1 MLSSSKPRNS
11 MGRMKNLLSSGEDA
25 DVHFLV
31 GEGEGKALVPA
42 HKLILKSASDV
53 FKAMFH
59 FDSQQKG
66 KAKNASADIPLI
78 EVPDVEVGAFKVMLS
93 FIYADD
99 LSGLDGDNA
108 MAVLYAAK
116 KYGISELVV
125 PCVQMPIPKLRN
137 IFLAISR
144 ARLFGLEDF
153 ADQCLRYICQNAGQL
168 FETEEFLQ
176 INQNLLYELLDFDQL
191 VINNELEIW
200 KALGPALFK
209 IRFPLISTEHFSKI
223 IVPSGVL
230 TIEEFMGVY
239 HFHCH
244 PNSCGVPGG
253 GIYPLKF
260 PTQTRISDW
269 NMPRGNN
276 MGTLAMEI
284 EKFSEF
290 SHEKVGTD
298 RESEAVVLI
307 KGLPWKIWA
316 EIRTQKGQ
324 RSNAEKC
331 LALFLWCAASEK
343 ETNWS
348 CKCSATF
355 RIISQKSGAKDLTG
369 KFSDRL
375 FNNKASNCGLVGF
388 TFAELMDPGRG
399 LCDKN
404 EDKLTVVVD
413 VIVEEQEQKVDNKLN
428 SDPNKSNGTILME
441 IDKLSEYSRE
451 ISRSERISE
460 AVQIKGLSWKIVT
473 EIEIEEENNE
483 KCLGFYLWCTA
494 VPTATAEEGEDW
506 SCKFSTN
513 FRIVPQKSGAKDFSR
528 KLTYNFVNNK
538 PNDFGFTNFI
548 TFSELM
554 DEDKGFYDKNEDKV
568 TLAID
573 VAVNERKGTKRK
585 LAIADQQRSPASGDV
600 LRSVDGA
607 QNAQSE
613 HHYPSPLTPGGV
625 HTPRRLS
632 AHNSPNIPSYFPLP
646 PKSASK
652 NNNFLKL
659 ILLCLVSLCCSFWLR
674 CSALALW
681 LTAHTRSG
689 ARGAETAGAADG
701 AETVGVADGAATAG
715 AVDGVATD
723 GAEVGD
729 ADKLK
734 ENGNDLEATATDF
747 NGISDE
753 R

>member
-11 MGRMKNLLSSGEDA
+11 MGRMKHLLRSGEDA
-25 DVHFLV
+25 DIHFLV
-31 GEGEGKALVPA
+31 GEGDGKALLPA
-42 HKLILKSASDV
+42 HKLILKSASDE
-53 FKAMFH
+53 FKSMFH
-59 FDSQQKG
+59 FDSQQKEN
-66 KAKNASADIPLI
+66 AEIASADTPLI

-99 LSGLDGDNA
+99 LSALDGDNA

-125 PCVQMPIPKLRN
+125 PCVQIPIPKLCN
-137 IFLAISR
+137 VFLAISR

-153 ADQCLRYICQNAGQL
+153 ARQSANRRS
-168 FETEEFLQ
+168 
-176 INQNLLYELLDFDQL
+176 
-191 VINNELEIW
+191 
-200 KALGPALFK
+200 ALGPTLFK
-209 IRFPLISTEHFSKI
+209 IRFPLISTDDFSKS

-244 PNSCGVPGG
+244 PNFCGVPGG

-260 PTQTRISDW
+260 PTKTRISDW

-276 MGTLAMEI
+276 RGTLAMEI

-290 SHEKVGTD
+290 SREKVGTD
-298 RESEAVVLI
+298 RESEAVVFI

-324 RSNAEKC
+324 RSTAEKC

-343 ETNWS
+343 EPNWS

-355 RIISQKSGAKDLTG
+355 RIISQKSGTKDLTG
-369 KFSDRL
+369 KFNDRL
-375 FNNKASNCGLVGF
+375 FNNKANNCGLVGF
-388 TFAELMDPGRG
+388 TFAELMDPSRG

-404 EDKLTVVVD
+404 EDKVTLVVD
-413 VIVEEQEQKVDNKLN
+413 VIVEESQKLDNKLN

-460 AVQIKGLSWKIVT
+460 TVQINGLAWKIVT
-473 EIEIEEENNE
+473 EIEIGEENNE

-494 VPTATAEEGEDW
+494 APTAAAEGEEW
-506 SCKFSTN
+506 NCKFSTN
-513 FRIVPQKSGAKDFSR
+513 FRILRQKSGAKDFSR

-538 PNDFGFTNFI
+538 LNDFGFPNFI

-585 LAIADQQRSPASGDV
+585 LAIG
-600 LRSVDGA
+600 
-607 QNAQSE
+607 
-613 HHYPSPLTPGGV
+613 
-625 HTPRRLS
+625 
-632 AHNSPNIPSYFPLP
+632 
-646 PKSASK
+646 
-652 NNNFLKL
+652 
-659 ILLCLVSLCCSFWLR
+659 
-674 CSALALW
+674 
-681 LTAHTRSG
+681 
-689 ARGAETAGAADG
+689 
-701 AETVGVADGAATAG
+701 
-715 AVDGVATD
+715 
-723 GAEVGD
+723 
-729 ADKLK
+729 
-734 ENGNDLEATATDF
+734 
-747 NGISDE
+747 
-753 R
+753 